1 MSQLQTVVKIDFG
14 IGSLAW
20 GSLRLRRAASAHPRS
35 VLECLFQ
42 GSAVWLR
49 HLDSESPAKAF
60 HLCFCLAQCPRS
72 RPEARGMLEECRDM
86 TESRIQGTGPLLWDT
101 NQDPEPNYAFISS
114 CYFPVE
120 KTSQTAKEC
129 VGKLLTLPRYFCDS
143 ILRPC
148 YCLGALPASFKL
160 QKGTRWLFPKTLG
173 FDGQHTKT
181 ICCRYF

>member
-1 MSQLQTVVKIDFG
+1 
-14 IGSLAW
+14 
-20 GSLRLRRAASAHPRS
+20 
-35 VLECLFQ
+35 
-42 GSAVWLR
+42 
-49 HLDSESPAKAF
+49 
-60 HLCFCLAQCPRS
+60 
-72 RPEARGMLEECRDM
+72 M

-101 NQDPEPNYAFISS
+101 NQDPEPNYTFISS

-181 ICCRYF
+181 ICCRYFQHAIPPNMMVKNLPMESEKIWPHILALPFLALWPWTSSLTSLSLNFLNFKISVIADTF